1 MTDLLAKVREK
12 LAFDSESFDVEV
24 EGLNERGEVI
34 ITLDEEMVELMK
46 YGMTAEHARTR
57 AIVDA
62 LLKVAE
68 AAENLE
74 RQCKLRGPFKMK
86 DLSDAGDAMTKA
98 LRELSQA
105 VGDDP
110 AQKGG

>member
-1 MTDLLAKVREK
+1 MSDLIKKAREK

-46 YGMTAEHARTR
+46 YGMTAEHART
-57 AIVDA
+57 APIIDA
-62 LLKVAE
+62 LLKVADHAIHTE
-68 AAENLE
+68 LCSVAMENGVECTCGL
-74 RQCKLRGPFKMK
+74 
-86 DLSDAGDAMTKA
+86 DDV

-105 VGDDP
+105 VEGDP